1 MITEWVGKIKAADWL
16 PHVHIPDGNQNLDQ
30 NSLVKL
36 PTPCIHV
43 EKPEAQMEF
52 CVWENNLTLKPC
64 PYESVITERWDP
76 EPVSDGSWTPEIM
89 CIHTYTLI

>member
-52 CVWENNLTLKPC
+52 CV
-64 PYESVITERWDP
+64 
-76 EPVSDGSWTPEIM
+76 
-89 CIHTYTLI
+89 